1 MPLVGSMILGG
12 CGKAANGNEA
22 TAPKEESAVEETDVA
37 ETVETNDS
45 EVSADQSFEVGT
57 ADTGTPVE
65 EQTATTADKTT
76 ELVDGM
82 FTLYTRDGAHSVTF
96 PSLGA
101 IMGVNVG
108 TASGTPNLLNP
119 TGSTSE
125 MLNATYG
132 TVGYD
137 YDLGWYSTP
146 EEYLAKKVPSEFT
159 IQAYGGTA
167 GK

>member
-1 MPLVGSMILGG
+1 MILGG

-22 TAPKEESAVEETDVA
+22 TAPKEESAVEETGVA

-57 ADTGTPVE
+57 ADDEKSGEQNTDTAPADTGAPVE
-65 EQTATTADKTT
+65 EQTAPTADKTT

-82 FTLYTRDGAHSVTF
+82 FTLYTRDGAHAVTF
-96 PSLGA
+96 PSFGP

-119 TGSTSE
+119 TGSMSG
-125 MLNATYG
+125 NAQR
-132 TVGYD
+132 
-137 YDLGWYSTP
+137 DLRHRR
-146 EEYLAKKVPSEFT
+146 L
-159 IQAYGGTA
+159 
-167 GK
+167 